1 LKNVDKS
8 YFIIAKSVEEELKN
22 AMRGNAKW

>member
-1 LKNVDKS
+1 VDKN